1 MSHQATWQ
9 ALKLCAPIC
18 ALFILVALIF
28 ACTDTPTPPPDPA
41 TLNVVTTVA
50 PITSIVE
57 NIGGDRIRLQGIVP
71 EGTNSHTFAPSP
83 SVAVTLAQA
92 DLIIA
97 NGLFLEEPTLNL
109 ADSAKKDDTPIL
121 LLGDNTISPDQW
133 AFDFSFPESEGHPNP
148 HLWPD
153 PTLALRYAQLARDAL
168 VDLDPSNEH
177 YYDANLAAFT
187 ARIDD
192 LDAAIRQAVETIPP
206 DNRRLLTYHDSWA
219 YFARTYGFE
228 VIGAIQ
234 PSDFSEPSP
243 QEMGRIILHIRDL
256 DVPAVFGSE
265 VFPSD
270 ALEQIARESGA
281 RYSNELA
288 DDDLPGAPGDPDH
301 SYLGL
306 MIQNMIVMVGALG
319 GDVLPFHDLD
329 PSPVFEGPS
338 TAVYPQ

>member
-1 MSHQATWQ
+1 MPR
-9 ALKLCAPIC
+9 LIAPIT
-18 ALFILVALIF
+18 LLSFLILL
-28 ACTDTPTPPPDPA
+28 ACNSTPPPSPDPGK
-41 TLNVVTTVA
+41 LNVVTTVA

-71 EGTNSHTFAPSP
+71 EGVNSHTYEPSP
-83 SVAVTLAQA
+83 SIARTLAQA

-97 NGLFLEEPTLNL
+97 NGLFLEEPALKI
-109 ADSAKKDDTPIL
+109 AESVKRDDTPIL
-121 LLGDNTISPDQW
+121 LLGDKTISRDRW

-153 PTLALRYAQLARDAL
+153 PTLALRYAQLTHQTL
-168 VDLDPSNEH
+168 VSLDPPNRN
-177 YYDANLAAFT
+177 YYDDNLSVFT
-187 ARIDD
+187 GRINR

-243 QEMGRIILHIRDL
+243 QEMGRIILHIREL

-265 VFPSD
+265 VFPSS
-270 ALEQIARESGA
+270 ALQQIARESGA
-281 RYSNELA
+281 RYSDELA

-306 MIQNMIVMVGALG
+306 MTRNMIVMVQALG
-319 GDVLPFHDLD
+319 GDVAPLQGLD
-329 PSPVFEGPS
+329 SSLVFQGPS

>member
-1 MSHQATWQ
+1 MLRPLSLIAV
-9 ALKLCAPIC
+9 LVPL
-18 ALFILVALIF
+18 IL
-28 ACTDTPTPPPDPA
+28 ACSSTPTPPPDSGK
-41 TLNVVTTVA
+41 LNVVTTVA

-57 NIGGDRIRLQGIVP
+57 NIGGDRISLQGIVP

-83 SVAVTLAQA
+83 SVAITLAQA

-109 ADSAKKDDTPIL
+109 AESARKDDTPIL
-121 LLGDNTISPDQW
+121 LLGDNTISPDRW

-153 PTLALRYAQLARDAL
+153 PTLALRYAQLTHEAL
-168 VDLDPSNEH
+168 VSQDPSNED

-187 ARIDD
+187 TRIEA
-192 LDAAIRQAVETIPP
+192 LDAAIRQATETIPP

-243 QEMGRIILHIRDL
+243 QEMGRIILHIREL

-281 RYSNELA
+281 RYSDELA

-306 MIQNMIVMVGALG
+306 MIQNMTIMVGALG
-319 GDVLPFHDLD
+319 GDVLPFHNLD
-329 PSPVFEGPS
+329 PSPVFEGHS
-338 TAVYPQ
+338 TSVYPQ

>member
-1 MSHQATWQ
+1 M
-9 ALKLCAPIC
+9 LRPL
-18 ALFILVALIF
+18 ALIAVLVPLIL
-28 ACTDTPTPPPDPA
+28 ACSSTPTPPPDSGK
-41 TLNVVTTVA
+41 LNVVTTVA

-57 NIGGDRIRLQGIVP
+57 NIGGDRISLQGIVP

-83 SVAVTLAQA
+83 SVAITLAQA

-109 ADSAKKDDTPIL
+109 AESARKDDTPIL

-153 PTLALRYAQLARDAL
+153 PTLALRYAQLTHQAL
-168 VDLDPSNEH
+168 ISQDPSNQD

-187 ARIDD
+187 TRIEA
-192 LDAAIRQAVETIPP
+192 LDAAIRQATETIPP

-243 QEMGRIILHIRDL
+243 QEMGRIILHIREL

-270 ALEQIARESGA
+270 VLEQIARESGA
-281 RYSNELA
+281 RYSDELA

-306 MIQNMIVMVGALG
+306 MIQNMTIMVGALG
-319 GDVLPFHDLD
+319 GDVLPFHNLD
-329 PSPVFEGPS
+329 PSPVFKGHS
-338 TAVYPQ
+338 TSVYPQ